1 MEQILSPMNENLPLT
16 IAQNSAIIT
25 IAPVETQPR
34 YHKLIRRLNGL
45 EPGRRYMITLTV
57 GQQCD
62 YTVQELGKV
71 ER

>member
-1 MEQILSPMNENLPLT
+1 MNENLLLQS
-16 IAQNSAIIT
+16 AQKSAIIT
-25 IAPVETQPR
+25 VALVETQPR

-57 GQQCD
+57 GRECD

-71 ER
+71 EK